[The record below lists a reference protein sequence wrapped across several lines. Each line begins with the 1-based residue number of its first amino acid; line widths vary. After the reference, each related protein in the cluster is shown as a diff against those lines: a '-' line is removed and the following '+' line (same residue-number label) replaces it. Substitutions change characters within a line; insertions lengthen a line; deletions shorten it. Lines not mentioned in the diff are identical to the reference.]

1 VSERGV
7 KIIEGDSQGLFLR
20 QSSGLVREIPIIGAL
35 FFNIAAFMGPY
46 VPGGLNYGLAGEPN
60 PIFLGLTAYAW
71 AAIFVGLASVTMV
84 IITSGL
90 VTVMPRTGGG
100 YVFTSRITHPLLGW
114 VESWGVI
121 MASLALIGFVAV
133 LLVSQIRAVGNVLAV
148 AFPSSSTFHGASTW
162 LSSPTAGFV
171 TGLIALA
178 LAGGIAILRPRA
190 FFRVLT
196 WTAGIALAAM
206 LLLVIVVPITV
217 HPSTL
222 AANLPHYTGGATVN
236 SIIHKYGLPTTPLTF
251 PGFMVV
257 GVVIFGAIIG
267 FQYSAYLAGELAGGI
282 RRSALYA
289 IFGALLLA
297 VLLNSVLNDLVARR
311 FSIPLMGAYGSAFF
325 GGKPLPGGLNPFP
338 PVLATV
344 AAPHLW
350 VLWTLSEVATVLFS
364 FLLIPVYV
372 VFIARILLAW
382 SLDRQAPEWFGRVNE
397 RTNTPVN
404 ATLVCILVGVLILY
418 LSTYHGLALA
428 STLWFTWLAIL
439 LTLLDPGINAI
450 LFRWRRPDLYRNA
463 PFNRLMLPFGIIWV
477 ACVALIYSFG
487 VVKPLVAGLTAT
499 GGGSYFRS
507 SGILAALVAFAVGIV
522 LYVVNV
528 IWNRRHGLDRA
539 QLYAT
544 IPPD

>member
-7 KIIEGDSQGLFLR
+7 KVIEGGQGLFLR

-35 FFNIAAFMGPY
+35 FFNVAAFMGPY

-60 PIFLGLTAYAW
+60 PTFLGLTAYAW
-71 AAIFVGLASVTMV
+71 AAILVGLASVTMV
-84 IITSGL
+84 IITTGL

-100 YVFTSRITHPLLGW
+100 YVFTSRVTHPLLGW

-133 LLVSQIRAVGNVLAV
+133 LLVSQIRAVGNVLAA
-148 AFPSSSTFHGASTW
+148 AFPSSSAFHGASAW

-178 LAGGIAILRPRA
+178 LAGGIAVLRPRA

-217 HPSTL
+217 SPGTL
-222 AANLPHYTGGATVN
+222 AARLPRFTGGATVH
-236 SIIHKYGLPTTPLTF
+236 SIIHNFGLPTTPLGF

-267 FQYSAYLAGELAGGI
+267 FQYSAYLAGELAGGV

-289 IFGALLLA
+289 ILGALLLA
-297 VLLNSVLNDLVARR
+297 VLLNSVLNDLVASR
-311 FSIPLMGAYGSAFF
+311 FSIPLMGAYGSGFF
-325 GGKPLPGGLNPFP
+325 GGKALPGGLNPFP

-350 VLWTLSEVATVLFS
+350 PIWALSEIATVLFS

-404 ATLVCILVGVLILY
+404 ATLVCLAVGALILY
-418 LSTYHGLALA
+418 LSAYQGLALA
-428 STLWFTWLAIL
+428 STLWFTWLCVL

-463 PFNRLMLPFGIIWV
+463 PFNRVMLPFGIFWV
-477 ACVALIYSFG
+477 ACVGLIYGFG
-487 VVKPLVAGLTAT
+487 VVKPLVKGLTGA
-499 GGGSYFRS
+499 GGGSYFTS
-507 SGILAALVAFAVGIV
+507 SGILAALVAFAVGVV
-522 LYVVNV
+522 LYLANV

-539 QLYAT
+539 QLYAA